1 MTKRL
6 VSAFPNAYVDVDEPP
21 NNSVLV
27 KALALVGMIGIAYI
41 GLTTLILDFAPT
53 GYDPVRQVVSD
64 MLWAGLHWRWSL
76 ASSLAGWAWSRWQR
90 QSSSR
95 TTAVS
100 SRQGL
105 RCCS

>member
-6 VSAFPNAYVDVDEPP
+6 VSAFPNAYVDVVEPL

-53 GYDPVRQVVSD
+53 GYDPVRQVISP
-64 MLWAGLHWRWSL
+64 AR
-76 ASSLAGWAWSRWQR
+76 ARIT
-90 QSSSR
+90 SR
-95 TTAVS
+95 TTQRS
-100 SRQGL
+100 QPRLRGPCGL
-105 RCCS
+105 SPGASPPGTR